1 MYFCFYN
8 CIGTFSFQSRIL
20 YNSYLYFII
29 ARVQNGLLSKPAFLC
44 HNGFIGLLSARLFFF
59 NLATLSFLVGV
70 TLSSFLSKFYTV
82 CEKFINNLRW
92 YTLQM
97 SIWPD
102 WIFHISYFFI
112 SKNKFFDIIKFN
124 FDIKN

>member
-44 HNGFIGLLSARLFFF
+44 HNGFIGLLSAWLFFF

-92 YTLQM
+92 YTVQM
-97 SIWPD
+97 SI
-102 WIFHISYFFI
+102 
-112 SKNKFFDIIKFN
+112 
-124 FDIKN
+124 

>member
-44 HNGFIGLLSARLFFF
+44 HNGFIGLLSAWLFFF

-92 YTLQM
+92 YTVQ
-97 SIWPD
+97 
-102 WIFHISYFFI
+102 
-112 SKNKFFDIIKFN
+112 
-124 FDIKN
+124 